1 MTRVNRFLEDLLRQY
16 VSPTQDDWD
25 FYLPLVEIANNNVSQ
40 EYIQITPLMLI
51 YMTYYFSRDIENI

>member
-25 FYLPLVEIANNNVSQ
+25 FYLSLVEIAYNNVSQ

-51 YMTYYFSRDIENI
+51 YMTYYFARDIENI